1 MFFFAVL
8 RVDIEDSILNQ
19 NKILEDQGLQDEYT
33 INVEND
39 KLVQQQINDVNYIK
53 MEIQFN
59 ILFELDVD

>member
-1 MFFFAVL
+1 MFFFSVL

-39 KLVQQQINDVNYIK
+39 KLVQQQINDMNYIK

-59 ILFELDVD
+59 ILFELDVN